1 MIIRRLSDWPTLDW
15 RRPYDGFEKMR
26 RDMDR
31 IFENLSGRLSGE
43 YSAGVF
49 PLMNISEDKDS
60 FYIRSELPGMKANE
74 LDISVTADS
83 LSISG
88 ERKIPEESGQ
98 AKYHRREREAGK
110 FNRVVTLP
118 GQIDPNSVE
127 ANSVDGVLTITLPK
141 AEISQPRQITVKAS

>member
-1 MIIRRLSDWPTLDW
+1 MMGLKKCVVIWI
-15 RRPYDGFEKMR
+15 
-26 RDMDR
+26 
-31 IFENLSGRLSGE
+31 E
-43 YSAGVF
+43 YSKTSLAVYRENIQQVFF